1 MREQGYI
8 AERSI
13 VTAVHLARAMDKPLL
28 IEGDAGVGKTEVA
41 KVMAGILGAE
51 LIRLQCYEGLDV
63 NTALYEWNYQK
74 QLLRLRIAA
83 DERQADGRR
92 KPGPPTARE
101 TDGSGADDSGAD
113 DSGADDSGADDSGD
127 SGSGADDSLEDIIF
141 GRRYLLERPLLRAI
155 TRPDSPPVLLI
166 DEIDRADEGFEAF
179 LLEVL
184 SDFQVTI
191 PELGTIRAS
200 HRPAVILT
208 SNRTREIGD
217 ALRRRC
223 LYLYIEHPPFEKEVE
238 IVRTKVPG
246 IADRLAAEITH
257 FVQALRQRSLMKPP
271 GVAETLDWARALM
284 TLHRD
289 ALDPETVAETL
300 GCLVKDRHDMRELEA
315 GEVEGMVMAARTG

>member
-1 MREQGYI
+1 MRPEI
-8 AERSI
+8 ARLQADMRGFDYVAEPSI
-13 VTAVHLARAMDKPLL
+13 VTAVHLARAMEKPLL
-28 IEGDAGVGKTEVA
+28 VEGDAGVGKTEIA
-41 KVMAGILGAE
+41 KVMAGVLETE

-83 DERQADGRR
+83 EEGR
-92 KPGPPTARE
+92 G
-101 TDGSGADDSGAD
+101 GAAVS
-113 DSGADDSGADDSGD
+113 
-127 SGSGADDSLEDIIF
+127 EDIIF
-141 GRRYLLERPLLRAI
+141 GRSYLLERPLLRAI
-155 TRPDSPPVLLI
+155 TAADRAPVLLI

-191 PELGTIRAS
+191 PELGTIRAT
-200 HRPAVILT
+200 HRPFVVLT

-238 IVRTKVPG
+238 IVRAKVPG
-246 IADRLAAEITH
+246 ISERLAGEITR
-257 FVQALRQRSLMKPP
+257 FVQELRGRRLMRPP
-271 GVAETLDWARALM
+271 GVAETLDWARALI

-289 ALDPETVAETL
+289 RLDAETASETL
-300 GCLVKDRHDMRELEA
+300 GCLVKDRHDMRRVDGGELVA
-315 GEVEGMVMAARTG
+315 LDAPRSRPDGT